1 MKLNKTKETN
11 IKNYSADGNICKT
24 KNDDKEIYFK
34 KDSISKSNKSK
45 QNKECLKI

>member
-1 MKLNKTKETN
+1 MKSKTKETN
-11 IKNYSADGNICKT
+11 IKNKSDDGNIYKA

-45 QNKECLKI
+45 QNKECLKM